1 MPSGRKQVRNKQT
14 RTRIAFALLVSSST
28 LDSFRIRGWSNHYV
42 KFQKELLEVANHKI
56 HDVEGVGPVRR
67 EKFLAAG
74 IKDTD
79 GLLKSTKTPKQRQD
93 LAEKTG
99 ISVKWILKFANMAD
113 LFRVPGIGSEYSQLL
128 EASGVDTVIELSTR
142 IPKNLHTKVSEVN
155 KEKKNTRQPP
165 SLAEITSWIEEAKKL
180 PRFLEY

>member
-1 MPSGRKQVRNKQT
+1 
-14 RTRIAFALLVSSST
+14 
-28 LDSFRIRGWSNHYV
+28 
-42 KFQKELLEVANHKI
+42 LLEVANHKI

-79 GLLKSTKTPKQRQD
+79 GLLKSTKTPKQRKN

-113 LFRVPGIGSEYSQLL
+113 LYRVPGIGSEYSQLL

-142 IPKNLHTKVSEVN
+142 KVSEVN

-165 SLAEITSWIEEAKKL
+165 SLAEITNWIEEAKKL

>member
-1 MPSGRKQVRNKQT
+1 
-14 RTRIAFALLVSSST
+14 
-28 LDSFRIRGWSNHYV
+28 
-42 KFQKELLEVANHKI
+42 
-56 HDVEGVGPVRR
+56 
-67 EKFLAAG
+67 
-74 IKDTD
+74 
-79 GLLKSTKTPKQRQD
+79 

-113 LFRVPGIGSEYSQLL
+113 LYRVPGIGSEYSQLL

-142 IPKNLHTKVSEVN
+142 KVSEVN

-165 SLAEITSWIEEAKKL
+165 SLAEITNWIEEAKKL